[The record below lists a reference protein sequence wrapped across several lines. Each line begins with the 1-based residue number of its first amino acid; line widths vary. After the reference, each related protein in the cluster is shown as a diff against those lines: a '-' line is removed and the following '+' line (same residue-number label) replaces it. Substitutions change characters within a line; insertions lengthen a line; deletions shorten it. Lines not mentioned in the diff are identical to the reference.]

1 METHVV
7 NLLME
12 IHDKNKSIQ
21 TQVRQ
26 SLNAV
31 LNMVERRCVY
41 VSKSCLERLVK
52 WLQDDRSM
60 TLDDRF
66 LRQQQEL
73 ADLQSDQMYGVTRF
87 FVRDTTTT
95 TTTPLHDSYI
105 GYVHVHGRVRFGKPR
120 DNAMMALRD
129 RQNMLRAMGTA
140 TKDEER
146 DSALKNY
153 LSSSY
158 ENSND
163 GSISSK
169 ISSSLFDGDDSS
181 DSSSSSDDDD

>member
-1 METHVV
+1 M
-7 NLLME
+7 
-12 IHDKNKSIQ
+12 
-21 TQVRQ
+21 
-26 SLNAV
+26 
-31 LNMVERRCVY
+31 
-41 VSKSCLERLVK
+41 
-52 WLQDDRSM
+52 
-60 TLDDRF
+60 
-66 LRQQQEL
+66 
-73 ADLQSDQMYGVTRF
+73 VTRGF
-87 FVRDTTTT
+87 T
-95 TTTPLHDSYI
+95 
-105 GYVHVHGRVRFGKPR
+105 R

-163 GSISSK
+163 DSISSK

-181 DSSSSSDDDD
+181 DSSSSDDDD

>member
-87 FVRDTTTT
+87 FVRDTTT
-95 TTTPLHDSYI
+95 PLHGSYI

-129 RQNMLRAMGTA
+129 RQNMLRAMGTS

-146 DSALKNY
+146 ESALKKY
-153 LSSSY
+153 LSSSG
-158 ENSND
+158 ND
-163 GSISSK
+163 DDISSK

-181 DSSSSSDDDD
+181 DSSSSDDDD